1 MVYRRYKKTNDFR
14 KFKTIVVFG
23 NEITNNI
30 VNMLWSMIN
39 KTIWQTILKNL
50 KLKQNHKINLILEK
64 VKEDVIN
71 SVMSL
76 LKGREMVF
84 KAFESGIFSKLK
96 ESEQSEQLTDDAKY
110 KSFGYDTYKLSRKLE
125 WYRQYR

>member
-71 SVMSL
+71 SAMSL

-96 ESEQSEQLTDDAKY
+96 ESEQSEQSTDDAKY
-110 KSFGYDTYKLSRKLE
+110 KSFGYDTYKSSRKLE
-125 WYRQYR
+125 

>member
-96 ESEQSEQLTDDAKY
+96 ESEQSEQSTDDAKY

>member
-1 MVYRRYKKTNDFR
+1 
-14 KFKTIVVFG
+14 
-23 NEITNNI
+23 
-30 VNMLWSMIN
+30 MIN

-71 SVMSL
+71 SAMSL

-96 ESEQSEQLTDDAKY
+96 ESEQSEQSTDDAKY